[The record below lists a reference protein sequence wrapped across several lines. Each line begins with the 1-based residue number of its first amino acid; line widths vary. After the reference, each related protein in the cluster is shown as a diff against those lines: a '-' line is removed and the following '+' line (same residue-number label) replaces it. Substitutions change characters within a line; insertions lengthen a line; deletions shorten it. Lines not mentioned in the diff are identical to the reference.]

1 MDRHL
6 LRTGGARALGALL
19 LLLGPPSTA
28 GALPL
33 ISEVS
38 YDAAGTDDGKS
49 FVEIYGTPGTDLAGL
64 VVEGINGSGGSVTHT
79 IALSGSIPADGFF
92 VLADGLADGTTLV
105 PEADLIG
112 SFDFQNGPD
121 SVVLRSGESVLDA
134 VGYGVFAPGDVF
146 AGEGSPAPGAPAGAI
161 VARTFADVDTGDNA
175 ADFAVLATPTPGT
188 GDLAAPIPEPGTALL
203 LGLGLAGI
211 GASGRSARARP

>member
-6 LRTGGARALGALL
+6 LRTGGARALGGAVV
-19 LLLGPPSTA
+19 LLLGLASTA
-28 GALPL
+28 GAVPL
-33 ISEVS
+33 ISEVL

-79 IALSGSIPADGFF
+79 IALSGLIPADGFF
-92 VLADGLADGTTLV
+92 VLADGLADGTSLV
-105 PEADLIG
+105 TEADLIG
-112 SFDFQNGPD
+112 AFDFQNGPD

-134 VGYGVFAPGDVF
+134 VGYGAFAAGDVF
-146 AGEGSPAPGAPAGAI
+146 AGEGSPAPGAPAGAS
-161 VARTFADVDTGDNA
+161 VARTFADVDSGDNA

-188 GDLAAPIPEPGTALL
+188 GDLASPVPEPGTALL

-211 GASGRSARARP
+211 GASARSARS